1 MGISHL
7 VSLEPNCMQALIVLV
22 LLSAIVLYYLNSL
35 AEQVA
40 AKVSTT
46 SCDCFSAQV
55 THQSPHSRL

>member
-1 MGISHL
+1 
-7 VSLEPNCMQALIVLV
+7 MQALIVLV